1 MSKQYMTISNG
12 ETTIT
17 IRTNSEH
24 AIKSAIKK
32 LEGDFI
38 GGSVKS
44 ISIKGSVIKYTYTD
58 APQSW
63 GYWQSTST
71 SHVTIVENT
80 FEVEQVVEVVEA
92 PAVEV
97 VKAPAVEVVKA
108 PAVEVVAEQVEVKT
122 EQGIVT
128 VDIIAAATVEAVAE
142 QVATDAY
149 TAGCD
154 AKFFAKTHAARIA
167 KSAGT
172 ALTTEVKHLITT
184 VTRRTVDQL
193 DSALMA

>member
-12 ETTIT
+12 DQTIT

-44 ISIKGSVIKYTYTD
+44 ISIKGSIIKYTYTD

-80 FEVEQVVEVVEA
+80 FEVEQVVEVIE
-92 PAVEV
+92 
-97 VKAPAVEVVKA
+97 A

-122 EQGIVT
+122 EQGVVT
-128 VDIIAAATVEAVAE
+128 VDIIAAATVEVVAE

-149 TAGCD
+149 AAGCD

-167 KSAGT
+167 KAAGT

-193 DSALMA
+193 DTALMA

>member
-1 MSKQYMTISNG
+1 MTISNG
-12 ETTIT
+12 DQTIT

-44 ISIKGSVIKYTYTD
+44 ISIKGSIIKYTYTD

-80 FEVEQVVEVVEA
+80 FEVAEVIESPVVEVVEA
-92 PAVEV
+92 PV
-97 VKAPAVEVVKA
+97 
-108 PAVEVVAEQVEVKT
+108 VEVVAEQVAVKT

-128 VDIIAAATVEAVAE
+128 VDILAAATVEQVAE

-154 AKFFAKTHAARIA
+154 AKFFARTHAARIA
-167 KSAGT
+167 KAAGT
-172 ALTTEVKHLITT
+172 ALTTEVQHLITT
-184 VTRRTVDQL
+184 VTRRTVDTL
-193 DSALMA
+193 DTALMA

>member
-1 MSKQYMTISNG
+1 MIKQYMTISNG
-12 ETTIT
+12 DQTIT

-44 ISIKGSVIKYTYTD
+44 ISIKGSIIKYTYTD

-80 FEVEQVVEVVEA
+80 FEVEQVAEVIEA
-92 PAVEV
+92 PV
-97 VKAPAVEVVKA
+97 APVIEA
-108 PAVEVVAEQVEVKT
+108 PVVEVVAEQVAVKT
-122 EQGIVT
+122 EQGTVT
-128 VDIIAAATVEAVAE
+128 VDILAAATVEQVAE

-154 AKFFAKTHAARIA
+154 AKFFARTHAARIA
-167 KSAGT
+167 KAAGT

-184 VTRRTVDQL
+184 VTRRTVDTL
-193 DSALMA
+193 DTALMA

>member
-12 ETTIT
+12 DQTIT

-44 ISIKGSVIKYTYTD
+44 ISIKGSIIKYTYTD

-80 FEVEQVVEVVEA
+80 FEVEQVAEVIEA
-92 PAVEV
+92 PV
-97 VKAPAVEVVKA
+97 
-108 PAVEVVAEQVEVKT
+108 VEVVAEQVAVKT
-122 EQGIVT
+122 EQGTVT
-128 VDIIAAATVEAVAE
+128 VDILAAATVEQVAE

-154 AKFFAKTHAARIA
+154 AKFFARTHAARIA
-167 KSAGT
+167 KAAGT
-172 ALTTEVKHLITT
+172 ALTTEVQHLITT
-184 VTRRTVDQL
+184 VTRRTVDTL
-193 DSALMA
+193 DTALMA

>member
-1 MSKQYMTISNG
+1 MYIRLSREDTTMSKQYMTISNG

-17 IRTNSEH
+17 IRTNSER

-97 VKAPAVEVVKA
+97 V
-108 PAVEVVAEQVEVKT
+108 AEQVEVKT

-128 VDIIAAATVEAVAE
+128 VDILAAATVEAVAE

-167 KSAGT
+167 KAAGT
-172 ALTTEVKHLITT
+172 ALTTEVKYLITT
-184 VTRRTVDQL
+184 VTRRTVDTL
-193 DSALMA
+193 DTALMA

>member
-80 FEVEQVVEVVEA
+80 FEVEAPAVEVVEA
-92 PAVEV
+92 PA
-97 VKAPAVEVVKA
+97 A
-108 PAVEVVAEQVEVKT
+108 EVVAEQVEVKT

-128 VDIIAAATVEAVAE
+128 VDILAAATVEAVAE

-154 AKFFAKTHAARIA
+154 AKFFARTHAARIA
-167 KSAGT
+167 KAAGT

-184 VTRRTVDQL
+184 VTRRTVDTL
-193 DSALMA
+193 DTALMA